1 MKKNPLITFFFL
13 LALPIFLAA
22 QNNGAGCAKAIPA
35 AVGAYRVDTMF
46 RGAATFGNLNPFPT
60 RAIWYKYTPP
70 ADGLMT
76 ISSCGGGSDTRL
88 FLYTGTTCA
97 QLASAA
103 FSDDYC
109 DFDGSGEPLAA
120 NIAKPVKAGT
130 QYFFE
135 FDNAWDSII
144 FTFSLSLTTFTPRA
158 TQVCSTATTILPGI
172 INVDSLFGYASRS
185 DAARANWYKFTPLRN
200 GKIGINTCNNDV
212 DTRLWVYRGTCAAL
226 VPIADSDDDCA
237 SGRGNSYAVSIQ
249 NLDVTANQ
257 TYYFEFDDAGE
268 NSDFPFILTYDVA
281 SNVADNHLS
290 QSINLAPNPTTDA
303 VDVVV
308 DLDKTSDLTVK
319 VFNTVGQQVL
329 TEKRDKILRG
339 SLRLN
344 VSDLKSGIYI
354 VEVSDGVAK
363 TRKKLI
369 INR

>member
-1 MKKNPLITFFFL
+1 MKKNQLIVLFFL
-13 LALPIFLAA
+13 LASPIFLAA

-35 AVGAYRVDTMF
+35 VVGTYTVDTMF
-46 RGAATFGNLNPFPT
+46 RGTATFGGLYPFPT

-70 ADGLMT
+70 TDGLMM
-76 ISSCGGGSDTRL
+76 ISSCGGGADTRL
-88 FLYTGTTCA
+88 LLYTGTCA

-103 FSDDYC
+103 FSDDFC

-130 QYFFE
+130 AYFFE
-135 FDNAWDSII
+135 FDNAWDSTI
-144 FTFSLSLTTFTPRA
+144 FTFTLSLTTFTPRA
-158 TQVCSTATTILPGI
+158 TQVCSTATTIAPGI

-185 DAARANWYKFTPLRN
+185 DASRANWYKFTPTRN
-200 GKIGINTCNNDV
+200 GKISINTCNNDV

-226 VPIADSDDDCA
+226 IPIADSDDDCA
-237 SGRGNSYAVSIQ
+237 SGRGNLFAVSIQ
-249 NLDVTANQ
+249 NLDVTAGQ

-268 NSDFPFILTYDVA
+268 NSDFPFIFTYDVA
-281 SNVADNHLS
+281 NNVADNRLS
-290 QSINLAPNPTTDA
+290 QSVNLAPNPATDA

-308 DLDKTSDLTVK
+308 ELDKTSDLTVK
-319 VFNTVGQQVL
+319 IFNTVGQQVL
-329 TEKRDKILRG
+329 TEKIDKILRG

-344 VSDLKSGIYI
+344 VSELKSSVYI

-363 TRKKLI
+363 TRKKLV